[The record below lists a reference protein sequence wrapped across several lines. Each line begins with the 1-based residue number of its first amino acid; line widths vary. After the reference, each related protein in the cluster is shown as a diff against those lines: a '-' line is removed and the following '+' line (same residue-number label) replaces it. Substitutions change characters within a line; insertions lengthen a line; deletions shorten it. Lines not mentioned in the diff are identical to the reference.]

1 MRCPKC
7 GSFLGDGIN
16 VCFMCGT
23 NVKNYNPGAGNQGG
37 TYFNQG
43 MAMQQQG
50 GFSQQQGGNAFDGLN
65 DYDKIYNSVKKGD
78 KEVFDFFADHKA
90 LVSFL
95 SFLAIVF
102 IIGIAGLIYY
112 KVKNKETPLK
122 PVVGQ
127 LYYKVH
133 SSLQDFGDG
142 SYGRSGD
149 KGNDCAI
156 AVRTSGTIDDDH
168 VETLFTSIKQQMDA
182 TIDSNNRDSKTLKI
196 IDAKEVYTVQEGDI
210 KINGQT
216 WYFMNVYYPAK
227 ENDTPTLLKRRILT
241 TIKNSYTYD
250 IETINSS
257 NDSSCSAT
265 IDEFMKS
272 LQFLNETADS
282 K

>member
-23 NVKNYNPGAGNQGG
+23 NVKTYNPGANQGG

-43 MAMQQQG
+43 MGMQQG
-50 GFSQQQGGNAFDGLN
+50 GFSQQGKPGNAFDGLN

-78 KEVFDFFADHKA
+78 KDVFDFFADHKA
-90 LVSFL
+90 LISFISFL
-95 SFLAIVF
+95 GIIF
-102 IIGIAGLIYY
+102 IICITGLIYY

-127 LYYKVH
+127 LYYNVH
-133 SSLQDFGDG
+133 SSLQNFGDG

-168 VETLFTSIKQQMDA
+168 VETLFTSIKQQMDE
-182 TIDSNNRDSKTLKI
+182 TIDKNNRDSKTLKI

-227 ENDTPTLLKRRILT
+227 ANETPTIMKRRILT

-272 LQFLNETADS
+272 LQFLEETAES